1 MREYPPTINDAAC
14 WSLARRAAEGLV
26 GAGCVRVMEPILGGE
41 DFAFYQQHIPGC
53 FAFLGVSDP
62 AWETQHGVH
71 HPQFRVDESAL
82 SLGTA
87 WYVAMGMESLAEW
100 SA

>member
-1 MREYPPTINDAAC
+1 
-14 WSLARRAAEGLV
+14 
-26 GAGCVRVMEPILGGE
+26 MEPILGGE
-41 DFAFYQQHIPGC
+41 DFAFYQQRIPGC

-82 SLGTA
+82 ALGTA
-87 WYVAMGMESLAEW
+87 WYVAMGMESLAEL